1 MFSYNKLTFF
11 VFLGLLKNSL
21 GETPVKAKSSTQH
34 SQITLS
40 SEHKIVRRLSQ
51 ELENLKDSAEKLTEE
66 KNELIEQSEL
76 KERKIIELEMAL
88 KDAKKKLNGKGKLES
103 GKGAD

>member
-51 ELENLKDSAEKLTEE
+51 ELENLKESAEKLTEE

-76 KERKIIELEMAL
+76 KGLIGLFN
-88 KDAKKKLNGKGKLES
+88 DF
-103 GKGAD
+103 

>member
-1 MFSYNKLTFF
+1 M
-11 VFLGLLKNSL
+11 
-21 GETPVKAKSSTQH
+21 KAKSSTQH
-34 SQITLS
+34 SQITIS
-40 SEHKIVRRLSQ
+40 SEHKVVRRLSQ

-103 GKGAD
+103 CSINRGLKGLIG